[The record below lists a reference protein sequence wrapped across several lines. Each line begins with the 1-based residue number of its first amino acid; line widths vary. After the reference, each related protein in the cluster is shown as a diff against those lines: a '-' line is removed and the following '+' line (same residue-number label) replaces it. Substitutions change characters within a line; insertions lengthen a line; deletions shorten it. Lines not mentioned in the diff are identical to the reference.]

1 MKMTRKLLLAMAVVS
16 AAFGAEES
24 KLTRDGAFWVQ
35 TVTGTA
41 LASVG
46 GKLRISTRGP
56 VTMRGAAQ
64 DQIHYIITKRIKAR
78 SEAEAWRR
86 LSLFE
91 VRAYQQGDTTIFTV
105 AHAGDGWG
113 SADVNV
119 TAPRGFHE
127 AILET
132 HGGKVDAADWNGALE
147 VQTGGGSIKLDHI
160 GGSVVAKTAGGDIT
174 LGTMGSSVRCI
185 SAGGPIRAESIHGD
199 AWLETAG
206 GDITANEVGGRLK
219 ASTAGGKIHVT
230 RAGAGVTVNTA
241 GGAIEVGSARGMV
254 NAESASGPI
263 QVGAAS
269 GVKCQT
275 GSGPIQL
282 TNVSGGLNA
291 TTAMGDVVAR
301 LLLGSPFQDSLLVTG
316 LGDITVFVP
325 SNLGIRILAQIES
338 ASNAKRI
345 VSDFPAVK
353 VRMDGTLAVGEG
365 AINGGGPML
374 HMTSAGGTIY
384 IRREK

>member
-1 MKMTRKLLLAMAVVS
+1 MKGKYLLALAMVS

-24 KLTRDGAFWVQ
+24 KLARDGAFWVQ
-35 TVTGTA
+35 TVTGA
-41 LASVG
+41 APASAG
-46 GKLRISTRGP
+46 GRLRISTRGP
-56 VTMRGAAQ
+56 VTMRGGAQ
-64 DQIHYIITKRIKAR
+64 DQIHYTITKRVKAR

-86 LSLFE
+86 LSRFE
-91 VRAYQQGDTTIFTV
+91 VRAYQQGDTAILTI

-119 TAPRGFHE
+119 TAPRGLR
-127 AILET
+127 AAVLET
-132 HGGKVDAADWNGALE
+132 HGGKVDAADWDGVLE
-147 VQTGGGSIKLDHI
+147 VQTGGGSIKLDHVA
-160 GGSVVAKTAGGDIT
+160 GSVTARTAGGDIT

-185 SAGGPIRAESIHGD
+185 SAGGPIRAESIRGD

-206 GDITANEVGGRLK
+206 GDITANEVGGHLK

-263 QVGAAS
+263 QIGAAS
-269 GVKCQT
+269 GVHCQT

-291 TTAMGDVVAR
+291 NTAMGDVFAR
-301 LLLGSPFQDSLLVTG
+301 LLRGTPFEDSLLVTG

-325 SNLGIRILAQIES
+325 SNLGVKVRAQIES

-345 VSDFPAVK
+345 VCDFPAVK
-353 VRMDGTLAVGEG
+353 VRIEGAMAVAEG

-374 HMTSAGGTIY
+374 RMSSAGGTIY
-384 IRREK
+384 IRREN